1 MILKPI
7 SQINLYGLNKFLN
20 ELIQMY
26 EKKKLPTKILLS
38 GQKGLGKST
47 LAYHLINFVLSKNEK
62 FCYELSNNLINTE
75 NKSFKLI
82 QNGTNPNFIL
92 IDVLEDKKS
101 IDINQVRNLIN
112 NLQKSS
118 FNESPRFVLIDNIEN
133 LNLNSINA
141 FLKILEEPT
150 KNTYFILIHNN
161 KKITPTLL
169 SRCLNFKVNL
179 SNKEI
184 ISVSNQL
191 LEVNVKD
198 LINNDLLDY
207 YFTPG
212 KIYKLVQFSKEN
224 KIDLKQLDLK
234 KFLDLMIK
242 NYYYKKDNNIK
253 QIIYDYIEL
262 FLLKKISLL
271 YADLYSYFIQRIKQT
286 RKFNL
291 DEESLFL
298 EIKSKLLNG

>member
-62 FCYELSNNLINTE
+62 FSYELSNNLINTE

-82 QNGTNPNFIL
+82 QNGTSPNFTL

-271 YADLYSYFIQRIKQT
+271 YADVYSYFIQRIKQT

>member
-1 MILKPI
+1 M
-7 SQINLYGLNKFLN
+7 
-20 ELIQMY
+20 
-26 EKKKLPTKILLS
+26 
-38 GQKGLGKST
+38 
-47 LAYHLINFVLSKNEK
+47 SKNEK

-212 KIYKLVQFSKEN
+212 KFTN
-224 KIDLKQLDLK
+224 
-234 KFLDLMIK
+234 
-242 NYYYKKDNNIK
+242 
-253 QIIYDYIEL
+253 
-262 FLLKKISLL
+262 
-271 YADLYSYFIQRIKQT
+271 
-286 RKFNL
+286 
-291 DEESLFL
+291 
-298 EIKSKLLNG
+298 